1 MRLTLDKVSLL
12 NIPSFV
18 ICQKQ
23 TQLAGGTP
31 VPCVPAPLLWQD
43 TYPAKVG
50 GADTLLF
57 RSCIHCPLGQGKI
70 EFMTSGQLPIPPEL
84 SQHIKETREDADE
97 ALEQA
102 EKEKHSVG
110 EAGLLEG
117 AIPLWGSGR
126 DLIHAAQTG
135 DKIGVALNAAFLVW
149 DIASVAAGVLSFGT
163 ATVAMAGAKAGVRS
177 LLKAGGKV
185 AVSLAKKQMER
196 LAAKSLALKEGLK
209 NIRPFL
215 AKIPRICVTA
225 CFPAGTP
232 VAVAGGYKHIE
243 ELQVGE
249 LVWAWH
255 EETGDLA
262 LKPVLQT
269 MRRESDALVELQ
281 VGADTV
287 QATPEHPFWANGGW
301 TDAGDLVKGDE
312 LLRSDGLT
320 MPVAQVT
327 HRTEQATTVYN
338 LEVADWH
345 TYLVSWWMFV
355 VHNVCDN
362 NIIKLITR
370 NAKLAGKKHTKTG
383 VEFVEK
389 TIEYGGKKITGVFPK
404 FDSAFKLKLPKRLHQ
419 ASDYDQFTSSTKFL
433 REQIKKTPELGKKF
447 TPEQLSDIAKGKDKV
462 RGYTWHHNE
471 DVGIMELVEEGVHG
485 KTGHTGGKNIW
496 GGGAANR

>member
-1 MRLTLDKVSLL
+1 M
-12 NIPSFV
+12 
-18 ICQKQ
+18 
-23 TQLAGGTP
+23 
-31 VPCVPAPLLWQD
+31 PAPLLWQD
-43 TYPAKVG
+43 AYPAKVG

-57 RSCIHCPLGQGKI
+57 RSCITCPLGQGKI

-84 SQHIKETREDADE
+84 SQQLKETKQE
-97 ALEQA
+97 ANETLKQA
-102 EKEKHSVG
+102 ELEKNSVG

-117 AIPLWGSGR
+117 AIPIWGSGR

-135 DKIGVALNAAFLVW
+135 DKVGVALNAAFLVW
-149 DIASVAAGVLSFGT
+149 DIVSVAAGVVSFGA
-163 ATVAMAGAKAGVRS
+163 ATVAMAGAKAGVRG

-185 AVSLAKKQMER
+185 AVGLAKKQLER
-196 LAAKSLALKEGLK
+196 LAAKSLALKAGLK

-232 VAVAGGYKHIE
+232 VAVAGGYKNIE

-269 MRRESDALVELQ
+269 LRREADALVELQ

-301 TDAGDLVKGDE
+301 TDAGNLVKGDE

-320 MPVAQVT
+320 MPVGAVT
-327 HRTEQATTVYN
+327 HRTQQPTTVYN
-338 LEVADWH
+338 VEVADWH

-355 VHNVCDN
+355 VHNTKICFAELTALAKKAAREWIEANRKQLTNSVTEEVVGHSLEMADDAQKISSKVRPGVAGAMELKDGTVMAAHSQTGLTKGVLPENLHKKVKKVLNDIPEKLRSEGHGKCAEPQ
-362 NIIKLITR
+362 IITQALNDGKDLKG
-370 NAKLAGKKHTKTG
+370 AKSVAMEVRGKGNLKH
-383 VEFVEK
+383 
-389 TIEYGGKKITGVFPK
+389 
-404 FDSAFKLKLPKRLHQ
+404 ALPKCACNSCKILLEH
-419 ASDYDQFTSSTKFL
+419 FG
-433 REQIKKTPELGKKF
+433 I
-447 TPEQLSDIAKGKDKV
+447 
-462 RGYTWHHNE
+462 E
-471 DVGIMELVEEGVHG
+471 DVVKSLE
-485 KTGHTGGKNIW
+485 
-496 GGGAANR
+496 